1 MNKYFYFVD
10 LNEVLIDRYPARIS
24 KYLQE
29 NYNTSNFIFIY
40 SEKYNKNEPKN
51 LPKGGKSFYIPDLS
65 LKMINELILKYPPNS
80 LTTIAQRIP
89 DMLMLS
95 IFNKKNIPTFIVQ
108 HGLWSDKLERIPL
121 IKLLLSRLSKFRNY
135 VKYTISL
142 CRINKIP
149 IIPTLI
155 ELYQF
160 LLVENIKIPN
170 TKFLNING
178 LRAQKAFVF
187 DKSWDE
193 YYLDKYGYNSMDL
206 IYIGNPDFLILKEKD
221 LNIKEDAVCY
231 ICQSL
236 VEDGRYLLKSYEE
249 ILKILN
255 DYVASEKKLY
265 VKLHPRS
272 RKEYYRIFESNKNV
286 VLTDDFPICEYYIA
300 HYTGMLSL
308 AKQCSDNILI
318 WNLKDHHMPKY
329 FKQFASVITD
339 NITELKDFIEGNS
352 KQNQML
358 SYPKLSNIE
367 LMNFNPIKVIADNL
381 VSVHLRE

>member
-1 MNKYFYFVD
+1 MNKYFYFFD
-10 LNEVLIDRYPARIS
+10 LNEVLIDRYPAKIS
-24 KYLQE
+24 GYLQE
-29 NYNTSNFIFIY
+29 NYNINNFIFIY

-51 LPKGGKSFYIPDLS
+51 LPEGGKSFYIPDLS
-65 LKMINELILKYPPNS
+65 LRMINELISKYPANS

-95 IFNKKNIPTFIVQ
+95 IFNNKNIPTFIVQ

-121 IKLLLSRLSKFRNY
+121 IKLLFSKFSKFRNY
-135 VKYTISL
+135 AKYTMSL
-142 CRINKIP
+142 CRINKTP

-155 ELYQF
+155 ELYKF

-170 TKFLNING
+170 TQFLNING

-193 YYLDKYGYNSMDL
+193 YYLEKYGYNSMDL
-206 IYIGNPDFLILKEKD
+206 IYIGNPDFLILKGKD

-236 VEDGRYLLKSYEE
+236 VEDGRYLLKDYEAF
-249 ILKILN
+249 LKILN

-272 RKEYYRIFESNKNV
+272 RKEYYRIFESNRNV
-286 VLTDDFPICEYYIA
+286 ILTDDFPVCEYYIA
-300 HYTGMLSL
+300 HYTGMLAV
-308 AKQCSDNILI
+308 AKQCTDNILI
-318 WNLKDHHMPKY
+318 WNLKAHHMPKY
-329 FKQFASVITD
+329 FNQFASVITS
-339 NITELKDFIEGNS
+339 NITELKDFIEGKTKRDHITS
-352 KQNQML
+352 HVE
-358 SYPKLSNIE
+358 LSNE
-367 LMNFNPIKVIADNL
+367 GLMNSNPIKVIADNL
-381 VSVHLRE
+381 VNLSIQ